1 LKKKNKL
8 SVEDKKSW
16 DDFLKN
22 PNNILDK
29 EVRKVEEKKF
39 KRFKFDLHGMS
50 IEEANDKTTEII
62 QKCYEKGFK
71 EILLITGKGQ
81 HSKLE
86 KNIYVSMDY
95 GTLKGTV
102 PEFIR
107 NNSSLWS
114 KIIKMEAAPLNEGGE
129 GALIIKLKNV

>member
-1 LKKKNKL
+1 MKKKNKL

-86 KNIYVSMDY
+86 KNVYVSMDY

-114 KIIKMEAAPLNEGGE
+114 KIIKM
-129 GALIIKLKNV
+129 